1 MMVTEMRK
9 IISWPK
15 GTPPRPMAT
24 TAAPNSNPAAEDAPI
39 DRPWRGA
46 VKPHQHGAGNRDGG
60 NDQPQQEHGLVA
72 EHLREPAREAG
83 DRKDAG
89 PQREPS
95 KHLNEAELALDLGK
109 RTRRA
114 VGVFAVDDLGGHGVG
129 DHVLQHDAD
138 HDEELSGN
146 VERILAGEGDP
157 AAGGAGENDE
167 PGGDQARADIDI
179 GAALASRRIGTESTS
194 WPNTILMVQGSVS
207 HTAMEASSAGVRV
220 SASLIQKVSAMV
232 TSPSAP

>member
-1 MMVTEMRK
+1 MLLVDLLGHAGEHQSDDGDRDEK
-9 IISWPK
+9 DHLLAE
-15 GTPPRPMAT
+15 GH
-24 TAAPNSNPAAEDAPI
+24 TAKADGDDRGAEQQSPAEDAPI

-46 VKPHQHGAGNRDGG
+46 VKPHQVGPGNRDGG

-72 EHLREPAREAG
+72 EHLREPTREAG

-89 PQREPS
+89 PQSEPS

-114 VGVFAVDDLGGHGVG
+114 VGVFAVDDLRGHGVG

-138 HDEELSGN
+138 HDEELGGN
-146 VERILAGEGDP
+146 VEGILAGESDP

-167 PGGDQARADIDI
+167 PGGDQARTDIDI
-179 GAALASRRIGTESTS
+179 GTALGAQDR
-194 WPNTILMVQGSVS
+194 
-207 HTAMEASSAGVRV
+207 H
-220 SASLIQKVSAMV
+220 
-232 TSPSAP
+232 